1 MSIKYATTNGIEL
14 AYSQH
19 GPQGSS
25 TVIML
30 HCFCADHKYW
40 RPHIPATAG
49 FHTICIDVRGH
60 GASTRTE
67 GPYSLNLLCSDLVGL
82 MDYLNIPQAHIVG
95 VSMGGM
101 ISQML
106 TAHHPE
112 RVKSLCLLNTT
123 PIYSEDQKQLWKTR
137 SALVMKHGIKSIKQ
151 DLLKRWFT
159 DEAIEKKIDGYS
171 YMSSK
176 LDDMHPKSFA
186 SITDAMCELN
196 TLEYLPSFK
205 IPTLVCA
212 SQNDP
217 GVPIETSKLLAAKI
231 KNSKLE
237 WLDPAHHLASLE
249 HVDAFNKFL
258 KDHLTQ

>member
-1 MSIKYATTNGIEL
+1 
-14 AYSQH
+14 
-19 GPQGSS
+19 
-25 TVIML
+25 
-30 HCFCADHKYW
+30 
-40 RPHIPATAG
+40 
-49 FHTICIDVRGH
+49 
-60 GASTRTE
+60 
-67 GPYSLNLLCSDLVGL
+67 
-82 MDYLNIPQAHIVG
+82 
-95 VSMGGM
+95 
-101 ISQML
+101 
-106 TAHHPE
+106 
-112 RVKSLCLLNTT
+112 
-123 PIYSEDQKQLWKTR
+123 
-137 SALVMKHGIKSIKQ
+137 
-151 DLLKRWFT
+151 LKRWFT

-212 SQNDP
+212 SRNDP
-217 GVPIETSKLLAAKI
+217 GVPIETSKILAAKI

-249 HVDAFNKFL
+249 HVDAFNKLL